1 MMIVGRGRLTLTVAA
16 GPSEKLYVEPRVF
29 CTKAKA
35 FGARNYRIRIDTG
48 MKGWI
53 RLDFRRLTSCA
64 MKLRRSKFDIQNS
77 FGDEKYT
84 PQIDDQE
91 LPMH

>member
-1 MMIVGRGRLTLTVAA
+1 MIVGRGRLTLTVAA

-35 FGARNYRIRIDTG
+35 FGAKNYRIRINTG

-53 RLDFRRLTSCA
+53 RLGFQKTDLLCYEA
-64 MKLRRSKFDIQNS
+64 
-77 FGDEKYT
+77 EKK
-84 PQIDDQE
+84 
-91 LPMH
+91 